1 MAKNR
6 LRDHDTYCPCGLKTE
21 YGECCAPYLR
31 GCDAPTTA
39 EQLMRSRYCGYV
51 TRNEQYLLDTWH
63 ADTRPSRISFDPRQ
77 RWLGLSVRA
86 TQSGTLADTLGSV
99 EHVARYKIDG
109 KGYRLHEISRFSRV
123 DGRWYYIDGQHL

>member
-21 YGECCAPYLR
+21 FGECCAPYLW
-31 GCDAPTTA
+31 GCEAPTTA

-86 TQSGTLADTLGSV
+86 TQSGMLADTLGSV